1 VAVPFLGARLIAT
14 YMQQHMETQFRSYPV
29 WWQCPLWVGEAKSIP
44 RPRSIHIK
52 HVAMMRMHF
61 LHGAGDTMCAS
72 AFVVGPQAKE
82 DYLIDTADEL
92 KQ

>member
-1 VAVPFLGARLIAT
+1 MFVEQDNVATGVG
-14 YMQQHMETQFRSYPV
+14 
-29 WWQCPLWVGEAKSIP
+29 GEAKSIP
-44 RPRSIHIK
+44 RLRSIHIK

-61 LHGAGDTMCAS
+61 RHGAGDTMCAS
-72 AFVVGPQAKE
+72 AFVVGAHADDR